1 MNRRSSGIVL
11 AAFVIAVTLAASG
24 CSNPIGGPAP
34 SVTVTAPYVPPTP
47 TPYPL
52 ATPTPVPTPV
62 TSWDGLFVKLYGN
75 VKASGGDHVYGTV
88 KVYYLDK
95 NFWDD
100 TPTVKYDTTEKGG
113 AYSLDVRSNVPFK
126 VELRYLYVGKISSEM
141 QKKQFD
147 DPVTIRNDTRRDFSV
162 MTSNITPSY

>member
-1 MNRRSSGIVL
+1 MNRRSSGIIL
-11 AAFVIAVTLAASG
+11 AAFVIAVALAASG

-34 SVTVTAPYVPPTP
+34 SVTVTAPYFPPSP

-52 ATPTPVPTPV
+52 ASPTPVPTPV
-62 TSWDGLFVKLYGN
+62 TTWDGLFVKLYGN
-75 VKASGGDHVYGTV
+75 VTASGGDHVYGTV

-100 TPTVKYDTTEKGG
+100 NPTVKYDTAEGG
-113 AYSLDVRSNVPFK
+113 AYSLEVRSNVPFK
-126 VELRYLYVGKISSEM
+126 VELGYLYVGRIPTEM
-141 QKKQFD
+141 HTKRLEDQI
-147 DPVTIRNDTRRDFSV
+147 TIRTDTRRDFSV